1 MSVIQFGLQQYTEYC
16 NFSIVHFRDMNPA
29 PNLTKNNEMESN
41 SVSGQ
46 PREEIAST
54 SRNYKSRLRR
64 HTDTF
69 DSTSRFDECDN
80 SLTKY
85 PISENDTEHEYDKET
100 IRGTSSPATQSIDV
114 GRNRPQTKEAMSPSS
129 PHMSPRSGTTGST
142 KDKVCV

>member
-1 MSVIQFGLQQYTEYC
+1 MSVKFGLQQYTEYR
-16 NFSIVHFRDMNPA
+16 NFSIVHFRDMNLA
-29 PNLTKNNEMESN
+29 PNLAKNNEMELN

-46 PREEIAST
+46 PREEITST

-85 PISENDTEHEYDKET
+85 PISENDTEHDFDKET
-100 IRGTSSPATQSIDV
+100 IRGTSSPATQSINV

-129 PHMSPRSGTTGST
+129 PHMSPRSGTTGSP